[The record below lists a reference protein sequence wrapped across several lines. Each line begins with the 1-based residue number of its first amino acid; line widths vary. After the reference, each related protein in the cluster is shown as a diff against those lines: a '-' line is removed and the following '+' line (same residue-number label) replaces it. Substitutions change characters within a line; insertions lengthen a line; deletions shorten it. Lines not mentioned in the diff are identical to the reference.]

1 MYVLQTHSMSLLL
14 PYVFLIISL
23 LFPYHFPIISLLFP
37 NDLPMIYHL
46 KPLFPSLSASMAGS
60 MSTPMMVSR
69 LGLMDPVCES
79 CGVTGGTLRSTFGK
93 NGENMCVYIYMCI
106 HIYIYTYI
114 YIYVIT
120 TVITVYI

>member
-1 MYVLQTHSMSLLL
+1 MYVLQTHNMSLLL

-23 LFPYHFPIISLLFP
+23 LFPYHVPIISLLFP
-37 NDLPMIYHL
+37 DDLPMIYHL

-93 NGENMCVYIYMCI
+93 NGENMCVYIYTCYYNRNNCI
-106 HIYIYTYI
+106 HLGISMCS
-114 YIYVIT
+114 V
-120 TVITVYI
+120 